1 MHMTRYCSICGSN
14 QKTTIFEQRFVVP
27 TGNYLH
33 DGYNVVTC
41 NVCGFAFADNIPD
54 QSFFEKYYTQM
65 NKKTHLLKKRLSSNK
80 KTKEMLAEEEFL
92 FRMHD
97 CSIKNIK
104 QHIKKKTSILDVGC
118 HTASLLSLLKKKG
131 YRNIEGLD
139 MSKYASSIAKQRHG
153 IKVTVGSIFD
163 DLDLGDFDLLILTHV
178 LEHVIDLPRFVKQLA
193 KYLNEDGLLYV
204 EVPDALQFILAEADD
219 KKYSSDQKEPFL
231 QFSVE
236 HINYFSNLS
245 LFNLMTTNGF
255 ELVSIEPQIS
265 TITILT
271 SVWRKKKLIKD
282 VHIETS
288 LKQYILESENRI
300 SDLTKRISEIST
312 TEKEI
317 FVWGA
322 GLHTQKLLSIT
333 KLRDVK
339 IRAFVDS
346 DPSYGKV
353 KLMGKPIVKP
363 NKLKSMKKLPI
374 LISSHRFQEEI
385 NKQIQDMNLSNEV
398 ILLY

>member
-1 MHMTRYCSICGSN
+1 MTRHCSICGNN
-14 QKTTIFEQRFVVP
+14 QKTIIYRQRFVVP

-33 DGYNVVTC
+33 DGYNVVIC
-41 NVCGFAFADNIPD
+41 DVCGFAFADNIPD

-104 QHIKKKTSILDVGC
+104 QHVKKKTSILDVGC

-131 YRNIEGLD
+131 FKNIEGLD
-139 MSKYASSIAKQRHG
+139 MSSYASSIAKQRHG
-153 IKVTVGSIFD
+153 IKVTVGSVFD
-163 DLDLGDFDLLILTHV
+163 DLDLRAFDFLILTHV
-178 LEHVIDLPRFVKQLA
+178 LEHVIDLPRFLKQLA
-193 KYLNEDGLLYV
+193 KYLNEDGLIYV
-204 EVPDALQFILAEADD
+204 EVPDALQFILAKADD

-255 ELVSIEPQIS
+255 ELVSIEPQVS
-265 TITILT
+265 TITMLA
-271 SVWRKKKLIKD
+271 SVWRKKKLVKD
-282 VHIETS
+282 IHIESS
-288 LKQYILESENRI
+288 LNRYILESKNRI
-300 SDLTKRISEIST
+300 SDLTKRISAISSSQ
-312 TEKEI
+312 KEI
-317 FVWGA
+317 IVWGA

-353 KLMGKPIVKP
+353 KLLGKPIVKP
-363 NKLKSMKKLPI
+363 NKLMNMKKLPI
-374 LISSHRFQEEI
+374 LISSHRFQDEI
-385 NKQIQDMNLSNEV
+385 KKQIQDMKLSNKV